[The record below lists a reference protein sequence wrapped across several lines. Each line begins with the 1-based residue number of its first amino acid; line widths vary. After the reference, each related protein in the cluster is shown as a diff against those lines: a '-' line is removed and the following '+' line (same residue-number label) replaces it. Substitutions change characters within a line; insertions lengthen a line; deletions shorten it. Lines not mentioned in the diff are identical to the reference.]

1 MSTYNAR
8 LIVGERANTDD
19 PHGVWS
25 LEPPSY
31 THNVLVRLYSPVFRD
46 YRTTNLWGWSGDE
59 RPARE
64 RANEIVD
71 WFLPPSDLGP
81 LLIIALGNKVADAFG
96 VPRGRTWFEHYV
108 NLDDGFVVVKFPH
121 PSGRNRLWND
131 PTMRARASFLL
142 ETLVTL

>member
-1 MSTYNAR
+1 MTTPTFGSAHAVALALHALLRCLKWDEIAR
-8 LIVGERANTDD
+8 WDD
-19 PHGVWS
+19 LPE
-25 LEPPSY
+25 LTEEQ
-31 THNVLVRLYSPVFRD
+31 